1 MPEGLVNFIYG
12 TQANYDALEEYNA
25 DALYFIT
32 DTNKLYK
39 GDTLI
44 ANYVNERVIAAALVD
59 LNNNLSSTD
68 EKIDTLIN
76 NINSRINS
84 LSSDIADITITDSNQ
99 NTSIGKLEKSVKKI
113 NKVETDLNQ
122 LTDDFN
128 TLDLVVAHAE
138 IDLNNK
144 TKELDEI
151 LAGVGNDINDRLTSL
166 ENISNLNNI
175 ILNNVDSRLE
185 NTEQNLAK
193 WVVIN

>member
-76 NINSRINS
+76 SINSRINS
-84 LSSDIADITITDSNQ
+84 LSSDIANITVTDSNQ
-99 NTSIGKLEKSVKKI
+99 NTSIGKLEKSVKKL
-113 NKVETDLNQ
+113 NNVESNLNQ
-122 LTDDFN
+122 LTNDFN

-138 IDLNNK
+138 VDLNNK

-175 ILNNVDSRLE
+175 ILDNVDSRLE
-185 NTEQNLAK
+185 NAEQNLAK

>member
-84 LSSDIADITITDSNQ
+84 LSSDIANITVTDFNQ

-113 NKVETDLNQ
+113 NKVKTDLNQ

-175 ILNNVDSRLE
+175 ILDNVDSRLE